1 MQELTKISMTPAPEA
16 ITPDTAQP
24 AMSEEA
30 TSTTSTPKKGPRK
43 ILKIFGGVLL
53 VLLIIG
59 GVLALVGWKTYK
71 DAMLVVSAARDIEVP
86 AQAAYASLKAQNLV
100 EVNQHIQEVET
111 KLADLNTSYEKLSW
125 LKAIP
130 VANGYYNDGM
140 HGLNASVAGVDAAKI
155 AVQAVEPYADVL
167 GFAGEGS
174 FTGGSIDNR
183 LKLILATLSKV
194 TPVVDELSAKLDIV
208 GKELAQIDENRYPE
222 NFRGMAIRQKIATAK
237 ELSGGASAA
246 LEQAK
251 PVLQQLPAIAG
262 ADGKRKRYFILFE
275 NNNELRPTGG
285 FMTAFATLFVE
296 DGKVT
301 PERSDDIYQLDKKFK
316 NKPAIPPILKKYLST
331 ETQWNLRDMNIS
343 PDFKDSMD
351 TFWSYYSKLPGED
364 TKSIDG
370 IIAIDTTVLEKLVEI
385 LGPVEV
391 PGYGTFSAEND
402 KRCDCPQIIY
412 ALSEIVDRPTPY
424 LRDNR
429 KGIIGPMMQGV
440 LQKAY
445 TAPHQLWPKLFG
457 EAWASVESKHVQFYF
472 FNAEAQAA
480 AESIGA
486 AGRVKPTPEGSD
498 YLFVVDSNLGGA
510 KSNLFVEQKAEVEV
524 DLPANGM
531 VKKTLTLTYKNPF
544 PPSNC
549 NLEAGEL
556 CLNGKLTDW
565 VRVYLPKGAEV
576 SQSLGFDEGTTSMG
590 EDLDHALYEGVF
602 TLQPLN
608 QAKIQITYTVPYA
621 DAANYKVFMQ
631 KQAGTPNVS
640 YLMKVNGGEQQVVH
654 DKDQTVT
661 IPF

>member
-1 MQELTKISMTPAPEA
+1 
-16 ITPDTAQP
+16 
-24 AMSEEA
+24 
-30 TSTTSTPKKGPRK
+30 
-43 ILKIFGGVLL
+43 
-53 VLLIIG
+53 
-59 GVLALVGWKTYK
+59 
-71 DAMLVVSAARDIEVP
+71 
-86 AQAAYASLKAQNLV
+86 
-100 EVNQHIQEVET
+100 
-111 KLADLNTSYEKLSW
+111 
-125 LKAIP
+125 
-130 VANGYYNDGM
+130 
-140 HGLNASVAGVDAAKI
+140 
-155 AVQAVEPYADVL
+155 
-167 GFAGEGS
+167 
-174 FTGGSIDNR
+174 
-183 LKLILATLSKV
+183 
-194 TPVVDELSAKLDIV
+194 
-208 GKELAQIDENRYPE
+208 
-222 NFRGMAIRQKIATAK
+222 
-237 ELSGGASAA
+237 
-246 LEQAK
+246 
-251 PVLQQLPAIAG
+251 
-262 ADGKRKRYFILFE
+262 
-275 NNNELRPTGG
+275 
-285 FMTAFATLFVE
+285 
-296 DGKVT
+296 
-301 PERSDDIYQLDKKFK
+301 
-316 NKPAIPPILKKYLST
+316 
-331 ETQWNLRDMNIS
+331 
-343 PDFKDSMD
+343 
-351 TFWSYYSKLPGED
+351 
-364 TKSIDG
+364 
-370 IIAIDTTVLEKLVEI
+370 
-385 LGPVEV
+385 
-391 PGYGTFSAEND
+391 
-402 KRCDCPQIIY
+402 
-412 ALSEIVDRPTPY
+412 
-424 LRDNR
+424 
-429 KGIIGPMMQGV
+429 
-440 LQKAY
+440 
-445 TAPHQLWPKLFG
+445 
-457 EAWASVESKHVQFYF
+457 VESKHVQFYF